1 MALLVPADRL
11 TTDVASLS
19 GHITCGTMLNVARER
34 LVKAAAEYRR
44 IEADLVTARSKL
56 ADAMY
61 EAAQAGMPQTEI
73 IKISG
78 YTREHV
84 RRIVR
89 QVAKEREEQGS
100 KVGAE
105 RVDTGESGSTDARS

>member
-1 MALLVPADRL
+1 
-11 TTDVASLS
+11 
-19 GHITCGTMLNVARER
+19 MLNVAREN

-44 IEADLVTARSKL
+44 IEADLVTARAKL
-56 ADAMY
+56 AEAMY

-89 QVAKEREEQGS
+89 QVEKDREQAQTGEA
-100 KVGAE
+100 GAE
-105 RVDTGESGSTDARS
+105 TSDQ